1 MPKMPKIT
9 REIMIRMGIVALQWL
24 MLTLALGALIVY
36 SADSLQAFLSP
47 TLDGSLIFVGAF
59 VAAFLL
65 GLSIESFRALIPLT
79 VLMCFGACA
88 VFVMVLFGP
97 TFVDVTVRTN
107 ALNNYAA
114 TRVFLFMVL
123 MFLPAV
129 VGAGIGNFAGGY
141 VRDDIY
147 GPEDPPY
154 VDNTSWFEQRRVAM
168 KAENEPRDKG
178 VHESS

>member
-1 MPKMPKIT
+1 M
-9 REIMIRMGIVALQWL
+9 MIRMGIIALHWL

-65 GLSIESFRALIPLT
+65 GMSLDSFKALMPLT
-79 VLMCFGACA
+79 LLMCLGACA
-88 VFVMVLFGP
+88 VFVFVLFSP
-97 TFVDVTVRTN
+97 TFADVTVRTN
-107 ALNNYAA
+107 SLDNYAA

-129 VGAGIGNFAGGY
+129 VGAGIGNFAGSY

-154 VDNTSWFEQRRVAM
+154 VDNTSWFEQRREAM
-168 KAENEPRDKG
+168 KTDTEPRDKG
-178 VHESS
+178 VQESS